1 MASSTTQAVK
11 TERTSLRT
19 GRLALLS
26 GLFKLPTKR
35 VVTLWSDKLVFSAP
49 NKFDKVGGYI
59 RTEHA
64 HVSTG
69 DRQNQFVVRDRRSR
83 TDFVFV
89 ATDGTEASEWSQS
102 LKEAIE
108 ARLLAQR
115 EALANEKA
123 RMDAIAERL
132 GVNAIG
138 SPKAPVEDAKE
149 IEKLAEAKAL
159 QEAAAEVDTARSVSP
174 DVDKAESDDDTPERA
189 ALKQRL
195 AELEKQVAEKE
206 ASQKVEQ
213 TTEKTEL
220 SQDVINAAAAC
231 GVLASTL
238 TNSSSNS
245 SSSSNTS
252 RGGRP
257 QQRPDRGSGTGRVR
271 LDGDVYWY
279 EVGPSDTLAGVCLH
293 FDASETQVRRANYLS
308 KQSIDGLKVVR
319 IPRHLTGDPSHDYSG
334 DGSAGHDGGGG
345 GPSSRP
351 TEDAEAKRLRTQE
364 FKIHIMVL
372 LSAQRALK
380 EEDCFSKTEA
390 LAYLN
395 LHDHDLNKALDA
407 MEQDK
412 EWDEKYGYLLRR
424 KRELLAKERSRGSSS
439 SSRSGSGAD
448 LAQVTVDGMIPNA
461 IELQPM
467 AARSTAPVGVDDVVI
482 GTPVRAQ

>member
-1 MASSTTQAVK
+1 MASTTQAVK
-11 TERTSLRT
+11 TEPKRTPLRT
-19 GRLALLS
+19 GRLSLLS

-35 VVTLWSDKLVFSAP
+35 VVTLWGDKLVFSAP

-64 HVSTG
+64 HVSSG
-69 DRQNQFVVRDRRSR
+69 ERKNHFVVRDRSSR

-115 EALANEKA
+115 DALANEKA

-138 SPKAPVEDAKE
+138 SPKATAEDPKE
-149 IEKLAEAKAL
+149 SEKMAEAKAL
-159 QEAAAEVDTARSVSP
+159 QEAAAEVVDALHTVAP
-174 DVDKAESDDDTPERA
+174 DVEKAESDDETPERA

-195 AELEKQVAEKE
+195 AILEKQVAEKE
-206 ASQKVEQ
+206 ASQKVEK
-213 TTEKTEL
+213 TAKTEL

-238 TNSSSNS
+238 TSSNS
-245 SSSSNTS
+245 SNNSNTS

-319 IPRHLTGDPSHDYSG
+319 IPRHLTGDPSYDYSG
-334 DGSAGHDGGGG
+334 DGSTGHDGGG
-345 GPSSRP
+345 GPSSRQA
-351 TEDAEAKRLRTQE
+351 EDAEAKRLRTQE

-424 KRELLAKERSRGSSS
+424 KRENLAKERSRGS
-439 SSRSGSGAD
+439 RAGSGAD
-448 LAQVTVDGMIPNA
+448 LAQVKVDGLVPNA
-461 IELQPM
+461 IELKSM
-467 AARSTAPVGVDDVVI
+467 AASPAPIGVDDVVI